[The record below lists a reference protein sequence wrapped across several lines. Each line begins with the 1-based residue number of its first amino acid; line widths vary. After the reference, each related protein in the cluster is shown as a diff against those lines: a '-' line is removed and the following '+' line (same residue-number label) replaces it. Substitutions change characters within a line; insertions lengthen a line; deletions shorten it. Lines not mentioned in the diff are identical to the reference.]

1 MELSPEALDLY
12 EFLTHV
18 SFKYG
23 LINIF
28 TLDERLDFINNED
41 IYKNSNEFI
50 ENRSFIK
57 MIQEFP
63 RRIESPVLV
72 LMTDK
77 KGALDDFWKFTLGD
91 PDPFPSIPHGHLKSN
106 NKIKLD
112 SYLGFT
118 FNTANNNQPLKRE
131 TKEYIASLW
140 NDEKFREFALKQI
153 NWFIN
158 KNPHYKWKVNHP
170 VRLPMRKR
178 KLRN

>member
-1 MELSPEALDLY
+1 MEFSPEALDLY

-28 TLDERLDFINNED
+28 TLDERLEFIKNEDAYETNSEVVESKNFINPVQ
-41 IYKNSNEFI
+41 
-50 ENRSFIK
+50 K
-57 MIQEFP
+57 MP
-63 RRIESPVLV
+63 RRIESPSLA
-72 LMTDK
+72 LMTAE
-77 KGALDDFWKFTLGD
+77 KGVLNDFWGFTLGD

-131 TKEYIASLW
+131 TKAYIASLW
-140 NDEKFREFALKQI
+140 NDEKFRELALKQI